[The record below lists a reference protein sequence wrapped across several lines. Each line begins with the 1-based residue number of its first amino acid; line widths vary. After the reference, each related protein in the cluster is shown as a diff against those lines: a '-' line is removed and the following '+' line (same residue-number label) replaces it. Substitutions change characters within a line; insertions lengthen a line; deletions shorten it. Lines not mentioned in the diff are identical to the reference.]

1 MSTNPA
7 KTDEQPVDPGQAEPI
22 GVQRLRLARERAAA
36 LRAAEPV
43 TETTARRVQVGD
55 IVHAVNTGLQIHRT
69 TSLWGGD
76 PALMLKRGDSFV
88 VTQGMLEAD
97 LDRHGKPSWSVLV
110 HDPDAQYAKWGKLYL
125 APGEA
130 PADMEPWLP
139 GDADWHEAR
148 EAARQRAWRIVDE
161 QEQKAAFQEI
171 HRRFGP
177 AR

>member
-1 MSTNPA
+1 MSTDNIKTETTDPA
-7 KTDEQPVDPGQAEPI
+7 KREPV

-36 LRAAEPV
+36 LQAAQPV
-43 TETTARRVQVGD
+43 TETTARRVEVGD
-55 IVHAVNTGLQIHRT
+55 VVHAVNTGLHISRT

-88 VTQGMLEAD
+88 VTQAMLDAD
-97 LDRHGKPSWSVLV
+97 LDRNGRPSWSVLV
-110 HDPDAQYAKWGKLYL
+110 HDPDAQFAKWGKLYL

-130 PADMEPWLP
+130 PGDIEPWLP
-139 GDADWHEAR
+139 GDADWHTAR
-148 EAARQRAWRIVDE
+148 EAARQAAWRIVDE

-171 HRRFGP
+171 HRKFGP

>member
-1 MSTNPA
+1 MSTETTKPETTTDPA
-7 KTDEQPVDPGQAEPI
+7 KQEPI

-36 LRAAEPV
+36 LRAADP
-43 TETTARRVQVGD
+43 TPETTARRVEVGD

-69 TSLWGGD
+69 ASLWGGD

-88 VTQGMLEAD
+88 VTAGMLEAD
-97 LDRHGKPSWSVLV
+97 LDRNGKPSWSVLV
-110 HDPDAQYAKWGKLYL
+110 HDPDAQYARWGKLYL

-130 PADMEPWLP
+130 PADMQPWIV
-139 GDADWHEAR
+139 GDADWKEAR

-171 HRRFGP
+171 HRIYGP